1 MKIHSRFKKYNR
13 VILFHFIMTCLQHD
27 IVSKTINNLR
37 LYSFSGDLVPRY
49 EPFSYTFAMVYK
61 PSNIEKSMLAL
72 SAKRCIYKCNI
83 LLLRSLSAHNN
94 FCMNKNIT
102 NISEFTVIKYWVV
115 FKKFINKS

>member
-1 MKIHSRFKKYNR
+1 
-13 VILFHFIMTCLQHD
+13 
-27 IVSKTINNLR
+27 
-37 LYSFSGDLVPRY
+37 
-49 EPFSYTFAMVYK
+49 MVYK

>member
-1 MKIHSRFKKYNR
+1 
-13 VILFHFIMTCLQHD
+13 MTCLQHD
-27 IVSKTINNLR
+27 IVSKTINNLC
-37 LYSFSGDLVPRY
+37 LCSFSGDLVPRH

-61 PSNIEKSMLAL
+61 PSNIEISMLAL

-94 FCMNKNIT
+94 LCMNKNIT

-115 FKKFINKS
+115 FRKFINKS